1 VNNSDSPVKSRL
13 LLILVRELFTVK
25 REKESGGEQVAFG
38 NLQKISRS
46 TENFSRRKL
55 GFGFLKIMFMRISS
69 FLPAFALAVLLT
81 GCKSTYITPSGR
93 PVDLSVIASHSM
105 QESFAAKPAA
115 GFPAGIAAVRV
126 QASLYRDFYTDREG
140 GVYGHGRYS
149 VIFAKE
155 VEDDSDFER
164 IGKLPQ
170 VGGVVTLSSL
180 LLPQNLESDRELRE
194 AAARLKA
201 DMVLLYTF
209 DTSFHN
215 NDSSVALD
223 MVSLGF
229 FPDRK
234 VSVHV
239 MASALVMDTRTG
251 FIYAALE
258 ANEKRQLL
266 SNVWESDASADRA
279 RLDAEK
285 AAFKSLIG
293 EFEKSWPQ
301 IVERAHKGS

>member
-1 VNNSDSPVKSRL
+1 
-13 LLILVRELFTVK
+13 
-25 REKESGGEQVAFG
+25 
-38 NLQKISRS
+38 
-46 TENFSRRKL
+46 
-55 GFGFLKIMFMRISS
+55 MRISS
-69 FLPAFALAVLLT
+69 FLLLFSAATLLT
-81 GCKSTYITPSGR
+81 GCANTYITPSGR
-93 PVDLSVIASHSM
+93 ADFSAFTIPSM

-126 QASLYRDFYTDREG
+126 QASLYRDFYTEREG
-140 GVYGHGRYS
+140 GVYGRGRYS

-164 IGKLPQ
+164 INKLPQ
-170 VGGVVTLSSL
+170 VGGVISLSSL
-180 LLPQNLESDRELRE
+180 LLPQNLQSDRELRE

-201 DMVLLYTF
+201 DMLLLYTF

-215 NDSSVALD
+215 NDESTALN
-223 MVSLGF
+223 VITLGF
-229 FPDRK
+229 SPTRK

-239 MASALVMDTRTG
+239 MASALLLDTRTG

-258 ANEKRQLL
+258 ANEKRQLT
-266 SNVWESDASADRA
+266 SNVWESNESADHA

-293 EFEKSWPQ
+293 EFIKSWPQ
-301 IVERAHKGS
+301 IVERAHQGS